1 MRSASDPSCKA
12 SASLLLDCRGRSR
25 QPGRSRGSRPR
36 ETVDVERD
44 SLNAPFSKCR
54 LAWISTDRSF
64 EHFPHR
70 RRAERPVALL
80 ERLTNLVHGVVPLAE
95 GADRVARG
103 CLLGRGPGA
112 AVGRDKE
119 DRAPLAPKHAEGPR
133 RRPEGASDLVRRAR
147 LHEVGALFRYLGPY
161 ERAPALR

>member
-103 CLLGRGPGA
+103 CLLGWVRGPRWG
-112 AVGRDKE
+112 VTRKT
-119 DRAPLAPKHAEGPR
+119 GPR
-133 RRPEGASDLVRRAR
+133 SRRNTRKAPGEDPKARATSCDGRASTK
-147 LHEVGALFRYLGPY
+147 
-161 ERAPALR
+161 